1 MVNKVYLENFESRIT
16 DELLRLCKQYGVLDG
31 TLLATDDISD
41 RWDAL
46 APEYMADAVPN
57 IADYP
62 TVAIAWAGY
71 LGMAVAY
78 QWDGDW
84 AAYSKAEYKSYYGE
98 QGFDDMDEHIVRDL
112 LRMPLDSRT
121 AKELEETIRSCGE
134 KAVDLIRFEQIP
146 PQSEMA
152 FHVFA
157 RACKAMF
164 RIGAAIQLKRMGY
177 NFEKVNM
184 GN

>member
-1 MVNKVYLENFESRIT
+1 MDIGFLNRFEEKIQN
-16 DELLRLCKQYGVLDG
+16 ELLRVCTSRGMLGG

-41 RWDAL
+41 RWNEM

-71 LGMAVAY
+71 LGMAVAC

-84 AAYSKAEYKSYYGE
+84 ASHKNNEYKSYYGE
-98 QGFDDMDEHIVRDL
+98 LGFDDMDEHIVRDL
-112 LRMPLDSRT
+112 LRMPLDSRS
-121 AKELEETIRSCGE
+121 AKELEETIRQCGE
-134 KAVDLIRFEQIP
+134 KIVGLIRFEQIP

-152 FHVFA
+152 FHVFS
-157 RACKAMF
+157 RACRVMF

-177 NFEKVNM
+177 NFEKVNV